1 MAVPGAARPYVED
14 RNGRPVRAGS
24 KVRVAGIP
32 EPAEVHQVDSRYGVL
47 VILVPGRAGQR
58 MGQMVR
64 AREVEL
70 A

>member
-1 MAVPGAARPYVED
+1 MAVPVAARPHVED
-14 RNGRPVRAGS
+14 RNGRPVHVGS
-24 KVRVAGIP
+24 KVRVSGIP
-32 EPAEVHQVDSRYGVL
+32 EPAEVHQVDPRYGVL